1 MDGGGSTF
9 TQHAWDGEVAPD
21 NVWGCRKCWHSS
33 PVPRSRILALFIQAS
48 LPIPRVHE
56 HGDRM
61 RGQILFQVREIKVL
75 SIGIIVELF
84 IVVTQS
90 GAPGTV
96 ILTRTLHGVPLIL

>member
-1 MDGGGSTF
+1 
-9 TQHAWDGEVAPD
+9 
-21 NVWGCRKCWHSS
+21 
-33 PVPRSRILALFIQAS
+33 
-48 LPIPRVHE
+48 
-56 HGDRM
+56 M